1 VPDPTPPAKSDQAPA
16 RPTLHC
22 PRCRHELTGLPGT
35 EGIGDWAD
43 LGGVLTC
50 PECGSPTTLMAA
62 LDGPEG
68 GRGPWYFVLWL
79 VSVLMVLV
87 LAGCVVSIIVAVV
100 WSAVSPQP

>member
-1 VPDPTPPAKSDQAPA
+1 VPDPTPTPDQAPA

-43 LGGVLTC
+43 LGDVLTC
-50 PECGSPTTLMAA
+50 PECGCRTTLAAA

-68 GRGPWYFVLWL
+68 GRGPAYFVLWL
-79 VSVLMVLV
+79 VSVVMVLV
-87 LAGCVVSIIVAVV
+87 LAGCIVSIGVAVV
-100 WSAVSPQP
+100 WSAVSPRP

>member
-1 VPDPTPPAKSDQAPA
+1 MPDPAPTPNPVP

-35 EGIGDWAD
+35 DSLDGWAD

-50 PECGSPTTLMAA
+50 PECGSLTTLMAA
-62 LDGPEG
+62 LDKPAGW
-68 GRGPWYFVLWL
+68 RGPGYFVLWL
-79 VSVLMVLV
+79 ISVLMVLV
-87 LAGCVVSIIVAVV
+87 LAGCIVSVVVAVV